1 MQQDLYY
8 QDGSKNILR
17 LKYLRNIILFCTL
30 EKASVF
36 RSFVAENDSW
46 N

>member
-8 QDGSKNILR
+8 QDGNILR